1 MQAVAH
7 EGNSALPLRMSYP
20 RWYKSGMMNIHN
32 TSLRSFALVTLHIF
46 ALIYAFMLHLNA
58 LGSNH
63 ACPIPLSLVP
73 ENY

>member
-46 ALIYAFMLHLNA
+46 ALIYAFMLQINSLPTEGN
-58 LGSNH
+58 
-63 ACPIPLSLVP
+63 PLASFSI
-73 ENY
+73 YC